1 MFENISFPSHKQFG
15 MLIYYERLRIIYLPD
30 KFYCGGSIANPG
42 TAVTVAGYEDGYG
55 AFHAKAEKL
64 EVIVPC
70 ACAGHLMIPA
80 RKKRSVVYFDNY
92 IVFPGRF
99 DDPEIVYGK
108 LRVITVTE
116 YLYIWVLHR
125 FYIICGVF
133 V

>member
-1 MFENISFPSHKQFG
+1 

-70 ACAGHLMIPA
+70 SCAGHLMIPA

-99 DDPEIVYGK
+99 DDPEIIHRK
-108 LRVITVTE
+108 LRVITMTDD
-116 YLYIWVLHR
+116 LHIRVLHR
-125 FYIICGVF
+125 FYIIRGVLI
-133 V
+133 